1 MAETVQ
7 TGQPRAPQ
15 LVRAARLVNA
25 AQIAHDTEVRQSPN
39 GVSFAT
45 FGETGLADLDLDRML
60 ETVPTPI
67 TAALKANTY
76 YFVPLALREAIHD
89 NPDAIGE
96 NPDAIGDTPEANAL
110 SSEAFLKSEAAA
122 EPTMVASAY
131 TDEFSDAAIC
141 HRNVELGH
149 GKRGVFISTRLMGDR
164 FALSFEFFINV
175 AHAFVDQAGVPAAF
189 ADLVWKQALSN
200 VRGETSIDAWET
212 RNLAFGRPAN
222 AQPEP
227 SPTASRR
234 NRGMASFSAR
244 QRAFATDSVA
254 PATLS
259 PLAAAPQS
267 APPDIHEKDRAPY
280 LEAAFSDAVAI
291 YLLSLALDFDYS
303 ELRER
308 EYPLI
313 TPAALAARLRCIAE
327 LYPPNPTYEFA
338 VRYRRRA

>member
-7 TGQPRAPQ
+7 TGQSRTPQ
-15 LVRAARLVNA
+15 LVRAASLVNA

-60 ETVPTPI
+60 ETVPTAI
-67 TAALKANTY
+67 TASLKANTY
-76 YFVPLALREAIHD
+76 YFVPLALREAAADGPDTSPD
-89 NPDAIGE
+89 NPED
-96 NPDAIGDTPEANAL
+96 L
-110 SSEAFLKSEAAA
+110 LKSESAA

-149 GKRGVFISTRLMGDR
+149 GRRGVFISTRLMGDR

-175 AHAFVDQAGVPAAF
+175 AHAFVDQAGTPAVF
-189 ADLVWKQALSN
+189 ADLVWKQALGG

-222 AQPEP
+222 AQPDP
-227 SPTASRR
+227 APTASRR
-234 NRGMASFSAR
+234 TRGGMASFSAR
-244 QRAFATDSVA
+244 QRAFTSDDVATTPVGEINATDQVA
-254 PATLS
+254 QADGTAVNDKERSL
-259 PLAAAPQS
+259 
-267 APPDIHEKDRAPY
+267 Y

-308 EYPLI
+308 EYPLLS
-313 TPAALAARLRCIAE
+313 PAALAARLRIVAE
-327 LYPPNPTYEFA
+327 LYPPNPGYEFA
-338 VRYRRRA
+338 VKYRRRA

>member
-1 MAETVQ
+1 MAENVQ
-7 TGQPRAPQ
+7 TGQPRTPQ
-15 LVRAARLVNA
+15 LVRAASLVNA

-60 ETVPTPI
+60 ETVPTAI

-76 YFVPLALREAIHD
+76 YFVPLALREAVAD
-89 NPDAIGE
+89 NA
-96 NPDAIGDTPEANAL
+96 EAP
-110 SSEAFLKSEAAA
+110 SESAEEFLKSEAAA

-149 GKRGVFISTRLMGDR
+149 GRRGVFISTRLMGDR

-175 AHAFVDQAGVPAAF
+175 AHAFVDQAGTPDVF
-189 ADLVWKQALSN
+189 TDLVWKQALSG

-222 AQPEP
+222 AQPDP
-227 SPTASRR
+227 APLPSRR
-234 NRGMASFSAR
+234 TRGMAGFSAR
-244 QRAFATDSVA
+244 QRAFASNDGIA
-254 PATLS
+254 PLT
-259 PLAAAPQS
+259 AAAAQL
-267 APPDIHEKDRAPY
+267 APLDAQPGVNDKERALY

-291 YLLSLALDFDYS
+291 YLLSLALDFDYT

-308 EYPLI
+308 EYPLLS
-313 TPAALAARLRCIAE
+313 PAALAARLRIVAE
-327 LYPPNPTYEFA
+327 LYPPNPGYEFA
-338 VRYRRRA
+338 VKYRRRA

>member
-7 TGQPRAPQ
+7 TGQPRTPQ
-15 LVRAARLVNA
+15 LVRAASLVNA

-60 ETVPTPI
+60 ETVPTSI

-76 YFVPLALREAIHD
+76 YFVPLALREAVAD
-89 NPDAIGE
+89 NPGNLETDA
-96 NPDAIGDTPEANAL
+96 EAL
-110 SSEAFLKSEAAA
+110 LKSEVAA

-149 GKRGVFISTRLMGDR
+149 GRRGVFISTRLMGDR

-175 AHAFVDQAGVPAAF
+175 AHAFVDQAGTPEVF
-189 ADLVWKQALSN
+189 ADLVWKQALGD

-227 SPTASRR
+227 TPAASRR
-234 NRGMASFSAR
+234 NRGLASFSAR
-244 QRAFATDSVA
+244 QRAFASSDGAETPVSQLNASAQIAPMSIPSSVN
-254 PATLS
+254 
-259 PLAAAPQS
+259 
-267 APPDIHEKDRAPY
+267 DKERALY
-280 LEAAFSDAVAI
+280 LEATFSDAVAI

-308 EYPLI
+308 EYPLLS
-313 TPAALAARLRCIAE
+313 PAALASRLRVVAE
-327 LYPPNPTYEFA
+327 LYPPNPGYEFA
-338 VRYRRRA
+338 VKYRRRA

>member
-7 TGQPRAPQ
+7 TGQSRTPQ
-15 LVRAARLVNA
+15 LVRAASLVNA

-76 YFVPLALREAIHD
+76 YFVPLALREAAAD
-89 NPDAIGE
+89 NPEAD
-96 NPDAIGDTPEANAL
+96 PEVL
-110 SSEAFLKSEAAA
+110 LKTEAAA

-149 GKRGVFISTRLMGDR
+149 GRRGVFISTRLMGDR

-175 AHAFVDQAGVPAAF
+175 AHAFVDQAGTPDVF
-189 ADLVWKQALSN
+189 ADLVWKQALGG

-227 SPTASRR
+227 TPTASRR
-234 NRGMASFSAR
+234 TRGMASFSAR
-244 QRAFATDSVA
+244 QRAFASEDS
-254 PATLS
+254 
-259 PLAAAPQS
+259 AAATVNEMNAAEQVAKIDAQS
-267 APPDIHEKDRAPY
+267 GINDKERGLY

-308 EYPLI
+308 EYPLLS
-313 TPAALAARLRCIAE
+313 PAALAARLRIVAE
-327 LYPPNPTYEFA
+327 LYPPNPGYEFA
-338 VRYRRRA
+338 VKYRRRA

>member
-1 MAETVQ
+1 MAESLQ
-7 TGQPRAPQ
+7 NG
-15 LVRAARLVNA
+15 LVLATQVAR
-25 AQIAHDTEVRQSPN
+25 DTPVRSSAN
-39 GVSFAT
+39 GLSFAT
-45 FGETGLADLDLDRML
+45 FGETGVTDLDLDRML
-60 ETVPTPI
+60 EAVPAPI
-67 TAALKANTY
+67 VAALKSNTY
-76 YFVPLALREAIHD
+76 YFVPLALRDKPEAIDAKARRNDPAVVAHD
-89 NPDAIGE
+89 W
-96 NPDAIGDTPEANAL
+96 
-110 SSEAFLKSEAAA
+110 
-122 EPTMVASAY
+122 
-131 TDEFSDAAIC
+131 TDELSDAAIC

-175 AHAFVDQAGVPAAF
+175 AHAFVDQAGVPETF

-222 AQPEP
+222 AQPESTP
-227 SPTASRR
+227 PASRR
-234 NRGMASFSAR
+234 NRGATVSFSAR
-244 QRAFATDSVA
+244 QRAFANESDGPATISPLITEQQQNA
-254 PATLS
+254 PAG
-259 PLAAAPQS
+259 
-267 APPDIHEKDRAPY
+267 INEKERGPY

-308 EYPLI
+308 EYPLL
-313 TPAALAARLRCIAE
+313 TPAALAARLRIVAD

>member
-7 TGQPRAPQ
+7 TGQPRTPQ
-15 LVRAARLVNA
+15 IVRSASLVNA
-25 AQIAHDTEVRQSPN
+25 AQIARDTEVRQSPN

-60 ETVPTPI
+60 ETVPTAI

-76 YFVPLALREAIHD
+76 YFVPLALREAI
-89 NPDAIGE
+89 
-96 NPDAIGDTPEANAL
+96 GDGQAADIASPEAL
-110 SSEAFLKSEAAA
+110 LKSEAAA

-131 TDEFSDAAIC
+131 TDEFSDNAIC

-149 GKRGVFISTRLMGDR
+149 GRRGVFISTRLMGDR

-175 AHAFVDQAGVPAAF
+175 AHAFVDQAGTPEAF
-189 ADLVWKQALSN
+189 ADLVWTQALGG

-222 AQPEP
+222 AQPDP
-227 SPTASRR
+227 APTTSRR
-234 NRGMASFSAR
+234 NRGLASFSAR
-244 QRAFATDSVA
+244 QRAFVTDSA
-254 PATLS
+254 ATMTQVN
-259 PLAAAPQS
+259 AAAPPDAQS
-267 APPDIHEKDRAPY
+267 GINDKERALY

-308 EYPLI
+308 EYPLLS
-313 TPAALAARLRCIAE
+313 PAALAVRLRVVAE
-327 LYPPNPTYEFA
+327 LYPPNPGYEFA
-338 VRYRRRA
+338 VKYRRRA

>member
-7 TGQPRAPQ
+7 TGQPRTPQ

-45 FGETGLADLDLDRML
+45 FGETGIADLDLDRML
-60 ETVPTPI
+60 ETVPTAI

-76 YFVPLALREAIHD
+76 YFVPLALREAVSESSD
-89 NPDAIGE
+89 PN
-96 NPDAIGDTPEANAL
+96 ANNAEPIAGT
-110 SSEAFLKSEAAA
+110 SEAMLQSEGA

-175 AHAFVDQAGVPAAF
+175 AHAFVDQAGVPESF

-222 AQPEP
+222 AQPESAP
-227 SPTASRR
+227 PASRR
-234 NRGMASFSAR
+234 NRGAMANFSAR
-244 QRAFATDSVA
+244 QRAFASMGDA
-254 PATLS
+254 PSTFSQLN
-259 PLAAAPQS
+259 AAAQ
-267 APPDIHEKDRAPY
+267 PDATSRLNEKERGPY

-308 EYPLI
+308 EYPLLI
-313 TPAALAARLRCIAE
+313 PAALAARLRAVAE

>member
-1 MAETVQ
+1 MADTVQ
-7 TGQPRAPQ
+7 TGQPRTPQ
-15 LVRAARLVNA
+15 LVRAASLVNA

-60 ETVPTPI
+60 ETVPTAI

-76 YFVPLALREAIHD
+76 YFVPLALREAVAE
-89 NPDAIGE
+89 NTE
-96 NPDAIGDTPEANAL
+96 NPETDP
-110 SSEAFLKSEAAA
+110 EAFLKSEAVA

-149 GKRGVFISTRLMGDR
+149 GRRGVFISTRLMGDR

-175 AHAFVDQAGVPAAF
+175 AHAFVDQAGTPEVF
-189 ADLVWKQALSN
+189 ADLVWKQALGG

-222 AQPEP
+222 AQQD
-227 SPTASRR
+227 PTPLASRR
-234 NRGMASFSAR
+234 NRGLASFSAR
-244 QRAFATDSVA
+244 QRAFASEDAAVATPGQLNAAAEIVA
-254 PATLS
+254 PS
-259 PLAAAPQS
+259 S
-267 APPDIHEKDRAPY
+267 VNEKERALY
-280 LEAAFSDAVAI
+280 LEAAFSDAVAV

-308 EYPLI
+308 EYPLLS
-313 TPAALAARLRCIAE
+313 PAALAARLRVVAE
-327 LYPPNPTYEFA
+327 LYPPNPGYEFA
-338 VRYRRRA
+338 VKYRRRA

>member
-60 ETVPTPI
+60 ETVPTAI

-76 YFVPLALREAIHD
+76 YFVPLALREAISD
-89 NPDAIGE
+89 NPDAISD
-96 NPDAIGDTPEANAL
+96 NPDAIADSPEGAA
-110 SSEAFLKSEAAA
+110 KSDAAT

-175 AHAFVDQAGVPAAF
+175 AHAFVDQAGIPATF

-222 AQPEP
+222 AQPEAATP
-227 SPTASRR
+227 SSRR
-234 NRGMASFSAR
+234 NRGAMASFSAR
-244 QRAFATDSVA
+244 QRAFASMSDA
-254 PATLS
+254 PAVSQLNAT
-259 PLAAAPQS
+259 AQ
-267 APPDIHEKDRAPY
+267 PDATPSLNEKERGPY

-308 EYPLI
+308 EYPLL
-313 TPAALAARLRCIAE
+313 TPAALAARLRVVAD
-327 LYPPNPTYEFA
+327 LFPPNPGYEFA

>member
-7 TGQPRAPQ
+7 TGKPRTPQ
-15 LVRAARLVNA
+15 LVRAASLVNA

-60 ETVPTPI
+60 ETVPTAI

-76 YFVPLALREAIHD
+76 YFVPLALRETVAE
-89 NPDAIGE
+89 GTE
-96 NPDAIGDTPEANAL
+96 NPEADPETL
-110 SSEAFLKSEAAA
+110 LKSEAAA

-149 GKRGVFISTRLMGDR
+149 GRRGVFISTRLMGDR

-175 AHAFVDQAGVPAAF
+175 AHAFVDQAGTPEVF
-189 ADLVWKQALSN
+189 ADLVWKQAQGG

-227 SPTASRR
+227 TPVASRR
-234 NRGMASFSAR
+234 NRGLASFSAR
-244 QRAFATDSVA
+244 QRAFASDDGTAATVGQLNA
-254 PATLS
+254 PAQVAQTD
-259 PLAAAPQS
+259 AQS
-267 APPDIHEKDRAPY
+267 GINDKDRALY

-308 EYPLI
+308 EYPLLS
-313 TPAALAARLRCIAE
+313 PAALAARLRVVAE
-327 LYPPNPTYEFA
+327 LYPPNPGYEFA
-338 VRYRRRA
+338 VKYRRRV

>member
-7 TGQPRAPQ
+7 TGQPRTPQ
-15 LVRAARLVNA
+15 LVRAASLVNA

-60 ETVPTPI
+60 ETVPTAI

-76 YFVPLALREAIHD
+76 YFVPLALREAV
-89 NPDAIGE
+89 AESTE
-96 NPDAIGDTPEANAL
+96 NPEADPEAL
-110 SSEAFLKSEAAA
+110 LRSEAAA

-131 TDEFSDAAIC
+131 TDEFSDVAIC

-149 GKRGVFISTRLMGDR
+149 GRRGVFISTRLMGDR

-175 AHAFVDQAGVPAAF
+175 AHAFVDQAGTPEVF
-189 ADLVWKQALSN
+189 ADLVWKQALGGA
-200 VRGETSIDAWET
+200 RGETSIDAWET

-227 SPTASRR
+227 TPVASRR

-244 QRAFATDSVA
+244 QRAFASDDS
-254 PATLS
+254 
-259 PLAAAPQS
+259 AAAAVGQLNASVPVAQVD
-267 APPDIHEKDRAPY
+267 APSNSSDKERALY

-308 EYPLI
+308 EYPLLS
-313 TPAALAARLRCIAE
+313 PAALAARLRVVAE
-327 LYPPNPTYEFA
+327 LYPPNPGYEFA
-338 VRYRRRA
+338 VKYRRRT

>member
-7 TGQPRAPQ
+7 TGQPRTPQ
-15 LVRAARLVNA
+15 LVRAASLVNA

-60 ETVPTPI
+60 ETVPTAI

-76 YFVPLALREAIHD
+76 YFVPLALREAV
-89 NPDAIGE
+89 AESTE
-96 NPDAIGDTPEANAL
+96 NPEADPEAL
-110 SSEAFLKSEAAA
+110 LRSEAAA

-131 TDEFSDAAIC
+131 TDEFSDVAIC

-149 GKRGVFISTRLMGDR
+149 GRRGVFISTRLMGDR

-175 AHAFVDQAGVPAAF
+175 AHAFVDQAGTPEVF
-189 ADLVWKQALSN
+189 ADLVWKQALGGA
-200 VRGETSIDAWET
+200 RGETSIDAWET

-227 SPTASRR
+227 TPVASRR

-244 QRAFATDSVA
+244 QRAFASDDS
-254 PATLS
+254 
-259 PLAAAPQS
+259 AAAAVGQLNASVPVAQVD
-267 APPDIHEKDRAPY
+267 APSSSSDKERALY

-308 EYPLI
+308 EYPLLS
-313 TPAALAARLRCIAE
+313 PAALAARLRVVAE
-327 LYPPNPTYEFA
+327 LYPPNPGYEFA
-338 VRYRRRA
+338 VKYRRRT

>member
-60 ETVPTPI
+60 QTVPTAI

-89 NPDAIGE
+89 NPEASSDNLEA
-96 NPDAIGDTPEANAL
+96 NADTPEAM
-110 SSEAFLKSEAAA
+110 LKSEIAA

-175 AHAFVDQAGVPAAF
+175 AHAFVDQAGVPETF

-222 AQPEP
+222 AQPESTP
-227 SPTASRR
+227 PASRR
-234 NRGMASFSAR
+234 NRGATVSFSAR
-244 QRAFATDSVA
+244 QRAFANESDGPATISPLITEQQQNA
-254 PATLS
+254 PAG
-259 PLAAAPQS
+259 
-267 APPDIHEKDRAPY
+267 INEKERGPY

-308 EYPLI
+308 EYPLL
-313 TPAALAARLRCIAE
+313 TPAALAARLRIVAD

>member
-25 AQIAHDTEVRQSPN
+25 AQIAHDTEVRLSPN

-60 ETVPTPI
+60 QTVPTAI

-76 YFVPLALREAIHD
+76 YFVPLALREAIS
-89 NPDAIGE
+89 E
-96 NPDAIGDTPEANAL
+96 NPEPSSGADAVSPE
-110 SSEAFLKSEAAA
+110 EFLKAEAAA

-175 AHAFVDQAGVPAAF
+175 AHAFVDQAGVPEAF

-222 AQPEP
+222 AQPEATQP
-227 SPTASRR
+227 ASRR

-244 QRAFATDSVA
+244 QRAFANENDGPATNPALNAAAAQPSA
-254 PATLS
+254 PAG
-259 PLAAAPQS
+259 
-267 APPDIHEKDRAPY
+267 INEKERGPY

-308 EYPLI
+308 EYPLL
-313 TPAALAARLRCIAE
+313 TPAALAGRLRIIAE

>member
-1 MAETVQ
+1 MADTVQ
-7 TGQPRAPQ
+7 TGQPRTPQ

-60 ETVPTPI
+60 ETVPTAI

-76 YFVPLALREAIHD
+76 YFVPLALREAAAE
-89 NPDAIGE
+89 NSE
-96 NPDAIGDTPEANAL
+96 NPEVDPEAL
-110 SSEAFLKSEAAA
+110 LRSEIAA

-149 GKRGVFISTRLMGDR
+149 GRRGVFISTRLMGDR

-175 AHAFVDQAGVPAAF
+175 AHAFVDQSGTPDAF
-189 ADLVWKQALSN
+189 ADLVWKQALGD

-222 AQPEP
+222 AQPDP
-227 SPTASRR
+227 PPLASRR
-234 NRGMASFSAR
+234 NRGLASFSAR
-244 QRAFATDSVA
+244 QRAFASGDAAETQLSQLNASA
-254 PATLS
+254 PIGTLS
-259 PLAAAPQS
+259 S
-267 APPDIHEKDRAPY
+267 VNDKDRALY

-308 EYPLI
+308 EYPLLS
-313 TPAALAARLRCIAE
+313 PAALAARLRVIAE
-327 LYPPNPTYEFA
+327 LYPPNPGYDFA
-338 VRYRRRA
+338 VKYRRRA